1 MSDDADRLL
10 SGRAWHD
17 FCDRLK
23 DAGDTILGDDFPDE
37 PRERAEGFRSLTRL
51 LSYAMRMEIECGD
64 PAFPQLCRYEEPH
77 NQWGGPNPDN
87 TYLRAAIHPDYDYRV
102 WGNLTDMRQ
111 IIVSLQEGDMQLR
124 QFGVYSEQGLDD
136 WHVGPNGEFELFI
149 SRHNP
154 GRSPDS
160 ALPFNWMPMHD
171 DARIFQVR
179 TYLSD
184 WVSDSSP
191 TLHIERIGAEGIA
204 PPPLDPAA
212 LAAALDRTANWVEV
226 SSSFWN
232 DYTAKAWQRGAPNQ
246 VSPARSTPGGAEN
259 ILYGSCFWQL
269 EEDEAL
275 VFTCEEPEAQYYNFC
290 IHTLGWLES
299 GDFANRQV
307 SLSGH
312 QLHIDDDG
320 FLRIALSARDPGVPN
335 WIDTEGRRR
344 GLFAYRW
351 VWATSGP
358 EPTGEVVKVDAVR
371 ELMPEGHPV
380 IDETE
385 RRRRLSKRREHFW
398 DRYL

>member
-10 SGRAWHD
+10 SGEAWHD

-23 DAGDTILGDDFPDE
+23 SVGDTIIGDGFPDE
-37 PRERAEGFRSLTRL
+37 PRDRAEGFRSLTRL

-64 PAFPQLCRYEEPH
+64 PAYPQLCRYEEPH

-111 IIVSLQEGDMQLR
+111 IIVSLQEGDMQL
-124 QFGVYSEQGLDD
+124 QQYGVYSEQGLDD
-136 WHVGPNGEFELFI
+136 WQVGPSGEFELFV
-149 SRHNP
+149 SRSKP
-154 GRSPDS
+154 AG
-160 ALPFNWMPMHD
+160 AANWMPMHD
-171 DARIFQVR
+171 AARIFQVR

-184 WVSDSSP
+184 WVNDSSP
-191 TLHIERIGAEGIA
+191 TLHIERVGAEGIA

-212 LAAALDRTANWVEV
+212 LAAALDRSANWVEK
-226 SSSFWN
+226 SAAYWN
-232 DYTAKAWQRGAPNQ
+232 QYTAQAWERATPNQ
-246 VSPARSTPGGAEN
+246 VSAARSTPGGAEN

-275 VFTCEEPEAQYYNFC
+275 LFTCEEPEAQYYNFC

-320 FLRIALSARDPGVPN
+320 RVRIALSTRDPGVAN

-344 GLFAYRW
+344 GLLAYRW
-351 VWATSGP
+351 VWATSSP
-358 EPTGEVVKVDAVR
+358 EPSGEVVKVDAVR
-371 ELMPEGHPV
+371 GLMPKGHPL
-380 IDETE
+380 IDESE
-385 RRRRLSKRREHFW
+385 RRRRLSARREQLW
-398 DRYL
+398 NRYL